1 MDCSHTVALAK
12 FSIKLTF
19 NLLLIEIQQMTVVF
33 IYGVREYDFYKQN
46 KTLHCT
52 PDFVTTFIYKAIA
65 NIQYIFYAMETIRIP
80 YFFCT
85 CGIEEFAQLCVF
97 FPFISKIYHKRQ
109 VCAYVNGE
117 SKSFAMTIVS

>member
-1 MDCSHTVALAK
+1 MIGLFTHCCTCQI
-12 FSIKLTF
+12 FNQLTF
-19 NLLLIEIQQMTVVF
+19 NLLLIEIQQMTMVF

-80 YFFCT
+80 YIFF
-85 CGIEEFAQLCVF
+85 ALVVLKSLRSCVF
-97 FPFISKIYHKRQ
+97 FSL
-109 VCAYVNGE
+109 
-117 SKSFAMTIVS
+117 SFPKFTINVKCVHM

>member
-80 YFFCT
+80 YIIFFFCT
-85 CGIEEFAQLCVF
+85 CGVEEFAQLCF
-97 FPFISKIYHKRQ
+97 FPFHFQIYHKRQ
-109 VCAYVNGE
+109 VCAICE
-117 SKSFAMTIVS
+117 WRK

>member
-1 MDCSHTVALAK
+1 
-12 FSIKLTF
+12 
-19 NLLLIEIQQMTVVF
+19 MTVVF

-80 YFFCT
+80 YIIFF
-85 CGIEEFAQLCVF
+85 ALVVLKSLRSCVF
-97 FPFISKIYHKRQ
+97 FPFISKFTINVKCVQ
-109 VCAYVNGE
+109 YVNGE